1 MAQFDVF
8 DIGRDFL
15 VLDLQ
20 SDWVDVSTRV
30 VAPLYHNVI
39 RPSPFRNLEPD
50 FIINDESYTLLT
62 ANMTAIPANTLH
74 TPIASLAEQD
84 YDIRKALD
92 MVFSGF

>member
-1 MAQFDVF
+1 MAQFHVY
-8 DIGRDFL
+8 DIGQDFL

-20 SDWVDVSTRV
+20 SDWLEVGTRE
-30 VAPLYHNVI
+30 VAPLYRSHTAP
-39 RPSPFRNLEPD
+39 RPIGNLTPEFD
-50 FIINDESYTLLT
+50 INGTPHTLLT
-62 ANMTAIPANTLH
+62 AKMTAISEHSLH